1 MVRLCHL
8 RAVITVMC
16 PSLVLAAVLAATLVF
31 APTMALTQTT
41 APTQT
46 LAPLGENET
55 YRTCMRQARIAPEK
69 GFEDALQWQDHGG
82 GDAAKHCAAVA
93 LINLR
98 QFSEA
103 AKRLES
109 LAQKTPKNTPD
120 DVRAELLAQAGQ
132 AWFNA
137 KKPDRAFSVQ
147 SAAIKLNAKNADL
160 WVDRAMT
167 LANRGRYKDAISDLT
182 SAIALDANS
191 PDALTLRASAY
202 RLTGNMAAARQDIV
216 DALSITPTHAE
227 GLLES
232 GMLMRLAGDTD
243 GARQDWLKLIEL
255 HDGSPAAET
264 AKRNLEKLDV
274 KMR

>member
-1 MVRLCHL
+1 M
-8 RAVITVMC
+8 
-16 PSLVLAAVLAATLVF
+16 VLAAALVMVPAM
-31 APTMALTQTT
+31 APS
-41 APTQT
+41 QT
-46 LAPLGENET
+46 LAPLGENEN
-55 YRTCMRQARIAPEK
+55 YRTCMRLARIAPEK

-93 LINLR
+93 LIHLR
-98 QFSEA
+98 QHSEA

-109 LAQKTPKNTPD
+109 LAQELPKKTPDN
-120 DVRAELLAQAGQ
+120 VRAELLAQAGQ
-132 AWFNA
+132 AWFDA
-137 KKPDRAFSVQ
+137 KNSDRAFSVQ

-160 WVDRAMT
+160 WIDRAMT

-191 PDALTLRASAY
+191 TDALTLRASAY

-216 DALSITPTHAE
+216 NALSLAPTHAE

-232 GMLMRLAGDTD
+232 GILMRLAGETD
-243 GARQDWLKLIEL
+243 GAREDWLKLIEL
-255 HDGSPAAET
+255 HNGSPAAET

-274 KMR
+274 KTR